1 MSRYFL
7 PVTATVFSS
16 EITDGEER
24 GVYALTYTPD
34 GVLSAASIT
43 KENISVTCN
52 GENVS
57 VEDIYYYPEKNLM
70 LINTEF
76 VDCRYNESAYIRGM
90 NIKKTDGSTADFSA
104 EAALTAEFDAEYGR
118 IAVSAV
124 YYSQNGSY
132 ISNIRGKNG
141 VLVTV
146 RITNTTSEKKEN
158 AVVKVYDGEVLAATG
173 YASIEKDDF
182 TEVTIDT
189 AEHVFSGNEITVSVE

>member
-16 EITDGEER
+16 GITDGEER

-118 IAVSAV
+118 LAVSAV

-182 TEVTIDT
+182 AEVTIDT